1 MPIYIYA
8 KNGKDLADIFESG
21 NSGITTGYKTA
32 NGQDIGQMFAA
43 GNSGISTGLIAS
55 NGKDLGNIFAKP
67 MPMFLLTV
75 INDGPDILYVK
86 SSTQDR
92 SIGRYSR
99 TIFSQEA
106 GQTVNVSGYTVTS
119 KYSTAVNSN
128 PPQGSMSSNHTF
140 VMPESGLTAT
150 FTDGSL

>member
-1 MPIYIYA
+1 
-8 KNGKDLADIFESG
+8 
-21 NSGITTGYKTA
+21 
-32 NGQDIGQMFAA
+32 MFAA

-67 MPMFLLTV
+67 MRMFLITV
-75 INDGPDILYVK
+75 INDGPNILYVK

-92 SIGRYSR
+92 SIGRHSR

-106 GQTVNVSGYTVTS
+106 GQTVNVFGYAVTS

-128 PPQGSMSSNHTF
+128 PPQGSTSSNHTF
-140 VMPESGLTAT
+140 VTPESNLTAT
-150 FTDGSL
+150 FVDGSL